1 MKSRPENLIHK
12 LIFKFQVAFEG
23 LQEGIKTDS
32 SLQIQLI
39 FSLLAIFLATILSFS
54 QFEWMI
60 LLICIGFV
68 ISLEFMNSAFEQMLD
83 RFDPSYHVLTKRAK
97 DLGAAAVFVA
107 SLISLVIGLMMV
119 YNHI

>member
-1 MKSRPENLIHK
+1 MKSRPENLIDK
-12 LIFKFQVAFEG
+12 LIFKFHVAFEG

-39 FSLLAIFLATILSFS
+39 FSLLALFLATILSFS

-97 DLGAAAVFVA
+97 DLGAAAVLVA
-107 SLISLVIGLMMV
+107 SLISLVIGLLMV